1 MNSFPPHRLESLD
14 NGNVSV
20 RIPEAPTVII
30 SKKSWIDVDED
41 MVVRPTVRFPGY
53 RNEDLSGLQE
63 ELDEPL
69 GEIYEGTRRSRT
81 PIADDQYAR
90 PLVRFPGNDS
100 RLFKPYSINS
110 PVQRIPKAPEITL
123 KENWMTVS
131 ENVTVRLPNYRQREE
146 KKLQKENSSPKH
158 RENSALISTKLPLDG
173 RNMIHRVNELLN
185 NARVSILRS
194 RQSERTCREIPQ
206 RSTRN

>member
-1 MNSFPPHRLESLD
+1 MNSFPPHRLESFD

-20 RIPEAPTVII
+20 RIPKAPTVII

-41 MVVRPTVRFPGY
+41 MVVRPTVRFSGY

-110 PVQRIPKAPEITL
+110 PVQRIPEAPEITL

-158 RENSALISTKLPLDG
+158 RENSALISTKLSLDG

-185 NARVSILRS
+185 NPRVSILRS